1 MDATGAGDVF
11 AAAFILALAATL
23 PGGAAEAAALAACF
37 AAASVERAGLEPL
50 PLRTEI
56 ERRYASTDGQQRR
69 GTVHVSVVI
78 AVANQKGG
86 VGKTTT
92 AVSIAA
98 GAAARGLRVLLIDA
112 DPQANSSSALGVR
125 PDAGAGLY
133 EVLIEDRPLA
143 EVVVATETP
152 GLWLAPTT
160 SALAGAEVELVTSM
174 AREYRMRR
182 VLEPVR
188 AAHDLL
194 LIDCPPSLGL
204 LTVNALAGADEVIVP
219 VQCEYLALE
228 GLGQLA
234 HTIELVRANLNP
246 PLRLRGVLLT
256 MFDARTNLGRQVQ
269 DQVRRHFDS
278 TFETVIP
285 RSVRLA
291 EAPSHGVPIQLYD
304 PLSAGALAYERLVDE
319 LLAQLRE
326 TASASAAAG
335 PVGVGH
341 RAGAHTGEADGG
353 S

>member
-1 MDATGAGDVF
+1 
-11 AAAFILALAATL
+11 
-23 PGGAAEAAALAACF
+23 
-37 AAASVERAGLEPL
+37 
-50 PLRTEI
+50 
-56 ERRYASTDGQQRR
+56 
-69 GTVHVSVVI
+69 VSVVI

-125 PDAGAGLY
+125 PEGRDGLY
-133 EVLIEDRPLA
+133 EVLVEDLPLA

-188 AAHDLL
+188 AAYDLL

-204 LTVNALAGADEVIVP
+204 LTVNALAAADEVIVP

-234 HTIELVRANLNP
+234 HTIELVRTNLNP
-246 PLRLRGVLLT
+246 GLRLRGVLLT

-269 DQVRRHFDS
+269 DEVRRHFDS
-278 TFETVIP
+278 TFDTVIP

-291 EAPSHGVPIQLYD
+291 EAPSHGEPIQLYD

-319 LLAQLRE
+319 LLARLRE
-326 TASASAAAG
+326 SASALLAAPAAAG
-335 PVGVGH
+335 PVAAGH
-341 RAGAHTGEADGG
+341 SAGAHTGEADGG

>member
-1 MDATGAGDVF
+1 
-11 AAAFILALAATL
+11 
-23 PGGAAEAAALAACF
+23 
-37 AAASVERAGLEPL
+37 
-50 PLRTEI
+50 
-56 ERRYASTDGQQRR
+56 
-69 GTVHVSVVI
+69 VSVVI
-78 AVANQKGG
+78 AIANQKGG

-125 PDAGAGLY
+125 PGERGGFY
-133 EVLIEDRPLA
+133 EVLVGERPLA
-143 EVVVATETP
+143 EAVVATETP

-160 SALAGAEVELVTSM
+160 AALAGAEVELVTSM

-188 AAHDLL
+188 AAYDLL

-204 LTVNALAGADEVIVP
+204 LTVNALAAADEVIVP

-246 PLRLRGVLLT
+246 ALRLRGVLLT
-256 MFDARTNLGRQVQ
+256 MFDARTNLGQQVQ
-269 DQVRRHFDS
+269 DEVRRHFDS

-291 EAPSHGVPIQLYD
+291 EAPSHGEPIQLYD

-319 LLAQLRE
+319 LLARLR
-326 TASASAAAG
+326 ASTSEGEGEGAGAPVAAAQAAQAAS
-335 PVGVGH
+335 VQ
-341 RAGAHTGEADGG
+341 TGEAERGA
-353 S
+353 